1 MTLDV
6 VIFLFVSSRERY
18 CLIPDLRSDQPCSP
32 FRETYDEPARS
43 YWYWSLCVS
52 SRKEPKL
59 WKIVK
64 GFTRFSRVH
73 YEDLTTP
80 YPCMEAPSGCRW
92 YYVFLKVS
100 ISLLEGKP
108 VYQLDIPVVRAEVYF
123 NYHLLPDCGQ
133 LPALAVVCS
142 SWAYVFV

>member
-1 MTLDV
+1 MEDC
-6 VIFLFVSSRERY
+6 ER
-18 CLIPDLRSDQPCSP
+18 
-32 FRETYDEPARS
+32 FDE
-43 YWYWSLCVS
+43 V
-52 SRKEPKL
+52 
-59 WKIVK
+59 
-64 GFTRFSRVH
+64 SRVH

-108 VYQLDIPVVRAEVYF
+108 VYHLDIPVVRAEVYF
-123 NYHLLPDCGQ
+123 TYHLLPDCGQ

-142 SWAYVFV
+142 PWAYVFV